1 MCKRIFCKFIF
12 QKSST
17 LQVTL
22 LILIS
27 QCLTVQSQ
35 ISSIAPEFTTLHNGT
50 HNETGNP
57 HDNQSSNI
65 HEEEGGHGHK
75 GIILIP
81 VHFSHVEYPLIF
93 SLVVI
98 FAGLSKLGF
107 HYSHF
112 LSSKVP
118 ESW

>member
-1 MCKRIFCKFIF
+1 MCKSIFCKFIF
-12 QKSST
+12 QKS
-17 LQVTL
+17 LLLMVTVL
-22 LILIS
+22 LIFS
-27 QCLTVQSQ
+27 PCLTVQSEITPGITKQ
-35 ISSIAPEFTTLHNGT
+35 
-50 HNETGNP
+50 HNETNNITENS
-57 HDNQSSNI
+57 HDNESSRN
-65 HEEEGGHGHK
+65 HETDGEHEHHG
-75 GIILIP
+75 IVLIP